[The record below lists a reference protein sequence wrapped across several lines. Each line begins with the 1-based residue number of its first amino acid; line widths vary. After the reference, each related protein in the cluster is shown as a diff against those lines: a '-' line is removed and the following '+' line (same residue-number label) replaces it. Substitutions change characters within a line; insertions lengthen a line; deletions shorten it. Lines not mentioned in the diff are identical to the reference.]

1 MRCPYCGHAVTSVI
15 DSRLSQE
22 SNTIRRRRECE
33 SCKRRFTTLESADL
47 SFPRVIKTDK
57 STESFSKDK
66 IKNGVELSL
75 EKRQISYDDLEE
87 TLNSIYN
94 QCLSF
99 SEKIFLLV
107 RLVKFLMAELL
118 KLDHVAY
125 LRFASVYLN
134 FDDMASFRN
143 VIKVLEKD
151 LSPEMKKKQINL
163 LDDED
168 G

>member
-1 MRCPYCGHAVTSVI
+1 M
-15 DSRLSQE
+15 
-22 SNTIRRRRECE
+22 
-33 SCKRRFTTLESADL
+33 
-47 SFPRVIKTDK
+47 
-57 STESFSKDK
+57 
-66 IKNGVELSL
+66 ELSL
-75 EKRQISYDDLEE
+75 EKRQISYDALEA

-99 SEKIFLLV
+99 SDKDISSSEIGKIV
-107 RLVKFLMAELL
+107 MAELL

>member
-1 MRCPYCGHAVTSVI
+1 MMI
-15 DSRLSQE
+15 W
-22 SNTIRRRRECE
+22 
-33 SCKRRFTTLESADL
+33 KR
-47 SFPRVIKTDK
+47 
-57 STESFSKDK
+57 
-66 IKNGVELSL
+66 
-75 EKRQISYDDLEE
+75 
-87 TLNSIYN
+87 LNSIYN

-99 SEKIFLLV
+99 SDKDIPSSEIGKIV
-107 RLVKFLMAELL
+107 MAELL

-134 FDDMASFRN
+134 FDDMASFRD

>member
-22 SNTIRRRRECE
+22 SNTIRRRRE
-33 SCKRRFTTLESADL
+33 
-47 SFPRVIKTDK
+47 
-57 STESFSKDK
+57 
-66 IKNGVELSL
+66 
-75 EKRQISYDDLEE
+75 KRQISYDDLEG
-87 TLNSIYN
+87 TLNSIFN

-99 SEKIFLLV
+99 SDKEIPSSEIGKIV
-107 RLVKFLMAELL
+107 MAELL

-134 FDDMASFRN
+134 FDDMASFRD

>member
-1 MRCPYCGHAVTSVI
+1 MDEYNNYI
-15 DSRLSQE
+15 
-22 SNTIRRRRECE
+22 
-33 SCKRRFTTLESADL
+33 LENHN
-47 SFPRVIKTDK
+47 IKNICLNYLQMLEWTWYYYNGK
-57 STESFSKDK
+57 NINNKLVEISESTEIGK
-66 IKNGVELSL
+66 IV
-75 EKRQISYDDLEE
+75 
-87 TLNSIYN
+87 
-94 QCLSF
+94 
-99 SEKIFLLV
+99 
-107 RLVKFLMAELL
+107 MAELL

-134 FDDMASFRN
+134 FDDMESFRN

>member
-1 MRCPYCGHAVTSVI
+1 
-15 DSRLSQE
+15 
-22 SNTIRRRRECE
+22 
-33 SCKRRFTTLESADL
+33 
-47 SFPRVIKTDK
+47 
-57 STESFSKDK
+57 
-66 IKNGVELSL
+66 
-75 EKRQISYDDLEE
+75 
-87 TLNSIYN
+87 
-94 QCLSF
+94 
-99 SEKIFLLV
+99 
-107 RLVKFLMAELL
+107 MAELL

-134 FDDMASFRN
+134 FDDMASFRA